1 MRSRGKQCG
10 MPPAGQHS
18 QTTRNGSLP
27 NVNAAAVLTNK
38 TAPPRYGDFPTR
50 FDGQMAQLDGRE
62 RALLLY
68 RSDAFI
74 GTTACPMGWD
84 AHDIHLINCFLS
96 VFASLSFRP

>member
-1 MRSRGKQCG
+1 
-10 MPPAGQHS
+10 
-18 QTTRNGSLP
+18 
-27 NVNAAAVLTNK
+27 
-38 TAPPRYGDFPTR
+38 
-50 FDGQMAQLDGRE
+50 MAQLDGRE